1 MTYPMDDYRID
12 EPLCADD
19 FLLDEYRDDEDALYD
34 ALAAEAENSCL
45 GDCSD
50 CTRADENGECD
61 G

>member
-1 MTYPMDDYRID
+1 MSDYTMADYRID
-12 EPLCADD
+12 EPLSADD
-19 FLLDEYRDDEDALYD
+19 FDDPPLDEDALYD
-34 ALAAEAENSCL
+34 ALAAEADNVCV